1 MSPSESGTLKWTSN
15 TPVSQSSL
23 LCSHCTCFFVPLQD
37 PRAVR
42 WCQPKTSHQ
51 RVLKNSFFGFKVLTK
66 RSHDAG
72 LGRPETS

>member
-1 MSPSESGTLKWTSN
+1 MSPSESGTLKRTSS

-23 LCSHCTCFFVPLQD
+23 LGSHCTCFCALQD
-37 PRAVR
+37 PQAVR

-51 RVLKNSFFGFKVLTK
+51 RVLKNSFFGFKVLTN

-72 LGRPETS
+72 LGRPETI